1 MMMSDGNK
9 FAVLILSHGRAD
21 NVYTLET
28 LRRCGYTGNIYFV
41 LDDEDPTA
49 DQYRNQFGADNVIV
63 FSKREIAKTFDVG
76 DSIQDLPPAV
86 VYARNASF
94 QIARDL
100 GLEYFMQLDDDY
112 TSFMFRWAD
121 GDVLKHC
128 MIKNMD
134 EVLEAMIQFVDDT
147 GADTFAMA
155 QGGDFIGGV
164 EGSAVHRPLM
174 RKAMNSFIFKTDNP
188 VTFIG
193 RINEDVNTYVV
204 GGMRGKLYLTTT
216 AVMLTQ
222 QQTQKNKGGLTEIYL
237 ATGTYMKSMYTVM
250 MCPSCVTVRQMG
262 PSNPR
267 LHHSVRWDNAVPK
280 ILSDRYR
287 KG

>member
-1 MMMSDGNK
+1 MSHKLDK
-9 FAVLILSHGRAD
+9 FAAFILTHGRPND
-21 NVYTLET
+21 IYTYRSLQEA
-28 LRRCGYTGNIYFV
+28 GYTGKIYFV
-41 LDDEDPTA
+41 IDNEDKTEDE
-49 DQYRNQFGADNVIV
+49 YRRLFGSENVIQ
-63 FSKREIAKTFDVG
+63 FDKAAIGETFDIA
-76 DSIQDLPPAV
+76 DTRTDRRAI

-94 QIARDL
+94 EIAKQL
-100 GLEYFMQLDDDY
+100 GLEYFIQLDDDY

-121 GDVLKHC
+121 GDVLKHS

-134 EVLEAMIQFVDDT
+134 EVLEAMIQFIDDT
-147 GADTFAMA
+147 GTDTFAMA

-174 RKAMNSFIFKTDNP
+174 RKAMNSFIFRTDNDLR
-188 VTFIG
+188 FKG
-193 RINEDVNTYVV
+193 RMNEDVNIYV
-204 GGMRGKLYLTTT
+204 GEGMRGRLIFTTT

-222 QQTQKNKGGLTEIYL
+222 RPTQGTAGGMTEMYL
-237 ATGTYMKSMYTVM
+237 ETGTYMKSMYTVM

-262 PSNPR
+262 PTNPR

-280 ILSDRYR
+280 IISDRYR

>member
-1 MMMSDGNK
+1 MSHKLDK
-9 FAVLILSHGRAD
+9 FAAFILTHGRPND
-21 NVYTLET
+21 IYTYRSLQEA
-28 LRRCGYTGNIYFV
+28 GYTGKIYFV
-41 LDDEDPTA
+41 IDNEDKTEDE
-49 DQYRNQFGADNVIV
+49 YRRLFGSENVIQ
-63 FSKREIAKTFDVG
+63 FDKAAIGETFDIA
-76 DSIQDLPPAV
+76 DTRTDRRAI

-94 QIARDL
+94 EIAKQL
-100 GLEYFMQLDDDY
+100 GLDYFIQLDDDY

-121 GDVLKHC
+121 GDVLKHS

-134 EVLEAMIQFVDDT
+134 EVLEAMIQFIDDT
-147 GADTFAMA
+147 GTDTFAMA

-174 RKAMNSFIFKTDNP
+174 RKAMNSFIFRTDNDLR
-188 VTFIG
+188 FKG
-193 RINEDVNTYVV
+193 RMNEDVNIYV
-204 GGMRGKLYLTTT
+204 GEGMRGRLIFTTT

-222 QQTQKNKGGLTEIYL
+222 RPTQGTAGGMTEMYL
-237 ATGTYMKSMYTVM
+237 ETGTYMKSMYTVM

-280 ILSDRYR
+280 IISDRYR

>member
-1 MMMSDGNK
+1 MSHKLDN
-9 FAVLILSHGRAD
+9 FAAFILTHGRPND
-21 NVYTLET
+21 IYTYRSLQEA
-28 LRRCGYTGNIYFV
+28 GYTGKIYFV
-41 LDDEDPTA
+41 IDNEDKTEDE
-49 DQYRNQFGADNVIV
+49 YRRLFGSENVIQ
-63 FSKREIAKTFDVG
+63 FDKAAIGETFDIA
-76 DSIQDLPPAV
+76 DTRTDRRAI

-94 QIARDL
+94 EIAKQL
-100 GLEYFMQLDDDY
+100 GLEYFIQLDDDY

-121 GDVLKHC
+121 GDVLKHS

-147 GADTFAMA
+147 GTDTFAMA

-174 RKAMNSFIFKTDNP
+174 RKAMNSFIFRTDNDLR
-188 VTFIG
+188 FKG
-193 RINEDVNTYVV
+193 RMNEDVNIYV
-204 GGMRGKLYLTTT
+204 GEGMRGRLIFTTT

-222 QQTQKNKGGLTEIYL
+222 RPTQGTAGGMTEMYL
-237 ATGTYMKSMYTVM
+237 ETGTYMKSMYTVM

-280 ILSDRYR
+280 IISDRYR

>member
-1 MMMSDGNK
+1 MSHKLDK
-9 FAVLILSHGRAD
+9 FAAFILTHGRPND
-21 NVYTLET
+21 IYTYRS
-28 LRRCGYTGNIYFV
+28 LREAGYTGKIYIV
-41 LDDEDPTA
+41 IDNEDKTEDE
-49 DQYRNQFGADNVIV
+49 YRRVFGSENVIQ
-63 FSKREIAKTFDVG
+63 FDKAAIGKTFDIA
-76 DSIQDLPPAV
+76 DTRTDRRAI

-94 QIARDL
+94 EIAKQL
-100 GLEYFMQLDDDY
+100 GLDYFIQLDDDY

-134 EVLEAMIQFVDDT
+134 SVLQAMIQFVDDT
-147 GADTFAMA
+147 GTDTFAMA

-174 RKAMNSFIFKTDNP
+174 RKAMNSFIFRTDSDLR
-188 VTFIG
+188 FKG
-193 RINEDVNTYVV
+193 RMNEDVNIYV
-204 GGMRGKLYLTTT
+204 GEGMRGRLIFTTT

-222 QQTQKNKGGLTEIYL
+222 RPTQGTAGGMTEMYL
-237 ATGTYMKSMYTVM
+237 ETGTYMKSMYTVM

>member
-1 MMMSDGNK
+1 MSHKLDK
-9 FAVLILSHGRAD
+9 FAAFILTHGRPND
-21 NVYTLET
+21 IYTYRSLQEA
-28 LRRCGYTGNIYFV
+28 GYTGKIYFV
-41 LDDEDPTA
+41 IDNEDKTEDE
-49 DQYRNQFGADNVIV
+49 YRRLFGSENVIQ
-63 FSKREIAKTFDVG
+63 FDKAAIGETFDIA
-76 DSIQDLPPAV
+76 DTRTDRRAI

-94 QIARDL
+94 EIAKQL
-100 GLEYFMQLDDDY
+100 GLDYFIQLDDDY

-121 GDVLKHC
+121 GDVLKHS

-147 GADTFAMA
+147 GTDTFAMA

-174 RKAMNSFIFKTDNP
+174 RKAMNSFIFRTDSDLR
-188 VTFIG
+188 FKG
-193 RINEDVNTYVV
+193 RMNEDVNIYV
-204 GGMRGKLYLTTT
+204 GEGMRGRLIFTTT

-222 QQTQKNKGGLTEIYL
+222 RPTQGTAGGMTEMYL
-237 ATGTYMKSMYTVM
+237 ETGTYMKSMYTVM

-262 PSNPR
+262 PTNPR

-280 ILSDRYR
+280 IISDRYR

>member
-1 MMMSDGNK
+1 MMSHKLDK
-9 FAVLILSHGRAD
+9 FAAFILTHGRPND
-21 NVYTLET
+21 IYTYRSLQEA
-28 LRRCGYTGNIYFV
+28 GYTGKIYFV
-41 LDDEDPTA
+41 IDNEDKTEDE
-49 DQYRNQFGADNVIV
+49 YRRLFGSENVIQ
-63 FSKREIAKTFDVG
+63 FDKAAIGETFDIA
-76 DSIQDLPPAV
+76 DTRTDRRAI

-94 QIARDL
+94 EIAKQL
-100 GLEYFMQLDDDY
+100 GLEYFIQLDDDY

-121 GDVLKHC
+121 GDVLKHS

-134 EVLEAMIQFVDDT
+134 EVLEAMIQFIDDT
-147 GADTFAMA
+147 GTDTFAMA

-174 RKAMNSFIFKTDNP
+174 RKAMNSFIFRTDSDLR
-188 VTFIG
+188 FKG
-193 RINEDVNTYVV
+193 RMNEDVNIYV
-204 GGMRGKLYLTTT
+204 GEGMRGRLIFTTT

-222 QQTQKNKGGLTEIYL
+222 RPTQGTAGGMTEMYL
-237 ATGTYMKSMYTVM
+237 ETGTYMKSMYTVM

-280 ILSDRYR
+280 IISDRYR

>member
-1 MMMSDGNK
+1 MMSHKLDK
-9 FAVLILSHGRAD
+9 FAAFILTHGRPND
-21 NVYTLET
+21 IYTYRSLQEA
-28 LRRCGYTGNIYFV
+28 GYTGKIYFV
-41 LDDEDPTA
+41 IDNEDKTEDE
-49 DQYRNQFGADNVIV
+49 YRRLFGSENVIQ
-63 FSKREIAKTFDVG
+63 FDKAAIGETFDIA
-76 DSIQDLPPAV
+76 DTRTDRRAI

-94 QIARDL
+94 EIAKQL
-100 GLEYFMQLDDDY
+100 GLDYFIQLDDDY

-121 GDVLKHC
+121 GDVLKHS

-147 GADTFAMA
+147 GTDTFAMA

-174 RKAMNSFIFKTDNP
+174 RKAMNSFIFRTDSDLR
-188 VTFIG
+188 FKG
-193 RINEDVNTYVV
+193 RMNEDVNIYV
-204 GGMRGKLYLTTT
+204 GEGMRGRLIFTTT

-222 QQTQKNKGGLTEIYL
+222 RPTQGTAGGMTEMYL
-237 ATGTYMKSMYTVM
+237 ETGTYMKSMYTVM

-262 PSNPR
+262 PTNPR

-280 ILSDRYR
+280 IISDRYR

>member
-1 MMMSDGNK
+1 MMMSDENK

-174 RKAMNSFIFKTDNP
+174 RKAMNSFIFRTDSDLR
-188 VTFIG
+188 FKG
-193 RINEDVNTYVV
+193 RMNEDVNIYV
-204 GGMRGKLYLTTT
+204 GEGMRGRLIFTTT

-222 QQTQKNKGGLTEIYL
+222 RPTQGTAGGMTEMYL
-237 ATGTYMKSMYTVM
+237 ETGTYMKSMYTVM

>member
-1 MMMSDGNK
+1 MSHKLDN
-9 FAVLILSHGRAD
+9 FAAFILTHGRPND
-21 NVYTLET
+21 IYTYRSLQEA
-28 LRRCGYTGNIYFV
+28 GYTGKIYFV
-41 LDDEDPTA
+41 IDNEDKTEDE
-49 DQYRNQFGADNVIV
+49 YRRLFGSENVIQ
-63 FSKREIAKTFDVG
+63 FDKAAIGETFDIA
-76 DSIQDLPPAV
+76 DTRTDRRAI

-94 QIARDL
+94 EIAKQL
-100 GLEYFMQLDDDY
+100 GLEYFIQLDDDY

-121 GDVLKHC
+121 GDVLKHS

-134 EVLEAMIQFVDDT
+134 EVLEAMIQFIDDT
-147 GADTFAMA
+147 GTDTFAMA

-174 RKAMNSFIFKTDNP
+174 RKAMNSFIFRTDNDLR
-188 VTFIG
+188 FKG
-193 RINEDVNTYVV
+193 RMNEDVNIYV
-204 GGMRGKLYLTTT
+204 GEGMRGRLIFTTT

-222 QQTQKNKGGLTEIYL
+222 RPTQGTAGGMTEMYL
-237 ATGTYMKSMYTVM
+237 ETGTYMKSMYTVM

-280 ILSDRYR
+280 IISDRYR

>member
-1 MMMSDGNK
+1 MSHKLDK
-9 FAVLILSHGRAD
+9 FAAFILTHGRPND
-21 NVYTLET
+21 IYTYKS
-28 LRRCGYTGNIYFV
+28 LRDAGYTGKIYV
-41 LDDEDPTA
+41 VIDNEDKTEDE
-49 DQYRNQFGADNVIV
+49 YRRLFGSENVIQ
-63 FSKREIAKTFDVG
+63 FDKAAIGKTFDIA
-76 DSIQDLPPAV
+76 DTRTDRRAI

-94 QIARDL
+94 EIAKQL
-100 GLEYFMQLDDDY
+100 GLDYFIQLDDDY

-128 MIKNMD
+128 MIKSMD

-147 GADTFAMA
+147 GTDTFAMA

-174 RKAMNSFIFKTDNP
+174 RKAMNSFIFRTDSDLR
-188 VTFIG
+188 FKG
-193 RINEDVNTYVV
+193 RMNEDVNIYV
-204 GGMRGKLYLTTT
+204 GEGMRGRLIFTTT

-222 QQTQKNKGGLTEIYL
+222 RPTQGTAGGMTEMYL
-237 ATGTYMKSMYTVM
+237 ETGTYMKSMYTVM

>member
-1 MMMSDGNK
+1 
-9 FAVLILSHGRAD
+9 
-21 NVYTLET
+21 
-28 LRRCGYTGNIYFV
+28 LRDAGYTGKIYV
-41 LDDEDPTA
+41 VIDNEDKTEDE
-49 DQYRNQFGADNVIV
+49 YRRVFGSENVIQFDKAV
-63 FSKREIAKTFDVG
+63 IGQTFDIA
-76 DSIQDLPPAV
+76 DTRTDRRAI

-94 QIARDL
+94 EIAKQL
-100 GLEYFMQLDDDY
+100 GLDYFIQLDDDY

-128 MIKNMD
+128 MIKSMD
-134 EVLEAMIQFVDDT
+134 EVLKAMIQFVDDT
-147 GADTFAMA
+147 GTDTFAMA

-174 RKAMNSFIFKTDNP
+174 RKAMNSFIFRTDSDLR
-188 VTFIG
+188 FKG
-193 RINEDVNTYVV
+193 RMNEDVNIYV
-204 GGMRGKLYLTTT
+204 GEGMRGRLIFTTT

-222 QQTQKNKGGLTEIYL
+222 RPTQGTAGGMTEMYL
-237 ATGTYMKSMYTVM
+237 ETGTYMKSMYTVM

>member
-1 MMMSDGNK
+1 MSHKLDK
-9 FAVLILSHGRAD
+9 FAAFILTHGRPND
-21 NVYTLET
+21 IYTYRSLQEA
-28 LRRCGYTGNIYFV
+28 GYTGKIYFV
-41 LDDEDPTA
+41 IDNEDKTEDE
-49 DQYRNQFGADNVIV
+49 YRRLFGSENVIQ
-63 FSKREIAKTFDVG
+63 FDKAAIGETFDIA
-76 DSIQDLPPAV
+76 DTRTDRRAI

-94 QIARDL
+94 EIAKQL
-100 GLEYFMQLDDDY
+100 GLEYFIQLDDDY

-121 GDVLKHC
+121 GDVLKHS

-134 EVLEAMIQFVDDT
+134 EVLEAMIQFIDDT
-147 GADTFAMA
+147 GTDTFAMA

-174 RKAMNSFIFKTDNP
+174 RKAMNSFIFRTDSDLR
-188 VTFIG
+188 FKG
-193 RINEDVNTYVV
+193 RMNEDVNIYV
-204 GGMRGKLYLTTT
+204 GEGMRGRLIFTTT

-222 QQTQKNKGGLTEIYL
+222 RPTQGTAGGMTEMYL
-237 ATGTYMKSMYTVM
+237 ETGTYMKSMYTVM

-280 ILSDRYR
+280 IISDRYR

>member
-1 MMMSDGNK
+1 MSHKLDK
-9 FAVLILSHGRAD
+9 FAAFILTHGRPND
-21 NVYTLET
+21 IYTYRSLQEA
-28 LRRCGYTGNIYFV
+28 GYTGKIYFV
-41 LDDEDPTA
+41 IDNEDKTEDE
-49 DQYRNQFGADNVIV
+49 YRRLFGSENVIQ
-63 FSKREIAKTFDVG
+63 FDKAAIGETFDIA
-76 DSIQDLPPAV
+76 DTRTDRRAI

-94 QIARDL
+94 EIAKQL
-100 GLEYFMQLDDDY
+100 GLDYFIQLDDDY

-121 GDVLKHC
+121 GDVLKHS

-147 GADTFAMA
+147 GTDTFAMA

-174 RKAMNSFIFKTDNP
+174 RKAMNSFIFRTDSDLR
-188 VTFIG
+188 FKG
-193 RINEDVNTYVV
+193 RMNEDVNIYV
-204 GGMRGKLYLTTT
+204 GEGMRGRLIFTTT

-222 QQTQKNKGGLTEIYL
+222 RPTQGTAGGMTEMYL
-237 ATGTYMKSMYTVM
+237 ETGTYMKSMYTVM

-280 ILSDRYR
+280 IISDRYR

>member
-1 MMMSDGNK
+1 MSHKLDK
-9 FAVLILSHGRAD
+9 FAAFILTHGRPND
-21 NVYTLET
+21 IYTYRS
-28 LRRCGYTGNIYFV
+28 LREAKYTGKIYV
-41 LDDEDPTA
+41 VIDNEDKTEDE
-49 DQYRNQFGADNVIV
+49 YRRVFGSENVIQ
-63 FSKREIAKTFDVG
+63 FDKAAIGETFDIA
-76 DSIQDLPPAV
+76 DTRTDRRAI

-94 QIARDL
+94 EIAKQL
-100 GLEYFMQLDDDY
+100 GLDYFIQLDDDY

-134 EVLEAMIQFVDDT
+134 SVLQAMIQFIDDT
-147 GADTFAMA
+147 GTDTFAMA

-174 RKAMNSFIFKTDNP
+174 RKAMNSFIFRTDSDLR
-188 VTFIG
+188 FKG
-193 RINEDVNTYVV
+193 RMNEDVNIYV
-204 GGMRGKLYLTTT
+204 GEGMRGRLIFTTT

-222 QQTQKNKGGLTEIYL
+222 RPTQGTAGGMTEMYL
-237 ATGTYMKSMYTVM
+237 ETGTYMKSMYTVM

>member
-1 MMMSDGNK
+1 MMSHKLDK
-9 FAVLILSHGRAD
+9 FAAFILTHGRPND
-21 NVYTLET
+21 IYTYRSLQEA
-28 LRRCGYTGNIYFV
+28 GYTGKIYFV
-41 LDDEDPTA
+41 IDNEDKTEDE
-49 DQYRNQFGADNVIV
+49 YRRLFGSENVIQ
-63 FSKREIAKTFDVG
+63 FDKAAIGETFDIA
-76 DSIQDLPPAV
+76 DTRTDRRAI

-94 QIARDL
+94 EIAKQL
-100 GLEYFMQLDDDY
+100 GLDYFIQLDDDY

-121 GDVLKHC
+121 GDVLKHS

-147 GADTFAMA
+147 GTDTFAMA

-174 RKAMNSFIFKTDNP
+174 RKAMNSFIFRTDSDLR
-188 VTFIG
+188 FKG
-193 RINEDVNTYVV
+193 RMNEDVNIYV
-204 GGMRGKLYLTTT
+204 GEGMRGRLIFTTT

-222 QQTQKNKGGLTEIYL
+222 RPTQGTAGGMTEMYL
-237 ATGTYMKSMYTVM
+237 ETGTYMKSMYTVM

-280 ILSDRYR
+280 IISDRYR

>member
-1 MMMSDGNK
+1 MSHKLDK
-9 FAVLILSHGRAD
+9 FAAFILTHGRPND
-21 NVYTLET
+21 IYTYKS
-28 LRRCGYTGNIYFV
+28 LRDAGYTGKIYV
-41 LDDEDPTA
+41 VIDNEDKTEDE
-49 DQYRNQFGADNVIV
+49 YRRVFGSENVIQFDKAV
-63 FSKREIAKTFDVG
+63 IGQTFDIA
-76 DSIQDLPPAV
+76 DTRTDRRAI

-94 QIARDL
+94 EIAKQL
-100 GLEYFMQLDDDY
+100 GLDYFIQLDDDY

-128 MIKNMD
+128 MIKSMD
-134 EVLEAMIQFVDDT
+134 EVLKAMIQFVDDT
-147 GADTFAMA
+147 GTDTFAMA

-174 RKAMNSFIFKTDNP
+174 RKAMNSFIFRTDSDLR
-188 VTFIG
+188 FKG
-193 RINEDVNTYVV
+193 RMNEDVNIYV
-204 GGMRGKLYLTTT
+204 GEGMRGRLIFTTT

-222 QQTQKNKGGLTEIYL
+222 RPTQGTAGGMTEMYL
-237 ATGTYMKSMYTVM
+237 ETGTYMKSMYTVM